1 MEADIHIYTLD
12 SRKLP
17 RPCLLYQL
25 EPHIAQLKV
34 TLSWRSLIEKRSL
47 AFHLLTSRSGARAS
61 CVSWSR
67 WAAPRAASRPPARQP
82 SSWDVLA
89 VDSPKSSPFPSLSL
103 SISLNLP
110 LSVRLSRSFS
120 RPRGRSALRLLR
132 CVSSVLGSPWQ
143 TLVQVSG
150 TTANRITGRR
160 CRYIYIY
167 TPERAP
173 RAPPSACL
181 SRARANFKLLARWR
195 ARYTRVTAEN
205 GSYLGVY
212 IYTRLLFSLSLYM
225 RVPQL
230 CSILLRTGIYTRAH
244 TQRGPAYMLYV

>member
-103 SISLNLP
+103 SLSIYLCPSVSLV
-110 LSVRLSRSFS
+110 LSHGRVVAPRFGCSVAFPRCSA
-120 RPRGRSALRLLR
+120 PRGRLSCR
-132 CVSSVLGSPWQ
+132 CQAPQLTVSLAVG
-143 TLVQVSG
+143 VD
-150 TTANRITGRR
+150 
-160 CRYIYIY
+160 IYIY
-167 TPERAP
+167 TRAC
-173 RAPPSACL
+173 A
-181 SRARANFKLLARWR
+181 
-195 ARYTRVTAEN
+195 T
-205 GSYLGVY
+205 
-212 IYTRLLFSLSLYM
+212 
-225 RVPQL
+225 
-230 CSILLRTGIYTRAH
+230 CSS
-244 TQRGPAYMLYV
+244 